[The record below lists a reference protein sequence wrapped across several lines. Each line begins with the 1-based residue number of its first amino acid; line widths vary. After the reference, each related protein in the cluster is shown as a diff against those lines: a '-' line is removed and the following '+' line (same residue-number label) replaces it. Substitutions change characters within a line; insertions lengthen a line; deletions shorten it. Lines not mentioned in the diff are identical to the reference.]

1 MINFLN
7 LIIAR
12 LDGDSISE
20 TSYKAYIEKLVRDG
34 IAGFVVFGG
43 EYEELREFIA
53 HLQKFNKFQATNHSP
68 LIIASDIER
77 GVGQQIKG
85 GTIIPSQMG
94 ITAGFDLEKDSEE
107 LKALYSVVIKEAKE
121 VGINFPLIPVVD
133 INTEHHNPII
143 CTRAFSDKSTVASK
157 YGNFLIECF
166 SSRGLKTCAKHFPGH
181 GASSFDSHLNK
192 AYLTEDFKKHI
203 RPFKS
208 AIKAKVPAIMVG
220 HIIVTEYD
228 IVPATLSE
236 KIMKNLLRQDL
247 GFKGLVLTD
256 AMSMKALRDYDNPH
270 AMALKAGADII
281 LHPDDPYSA
290 AEELQLAYKHGY
302 MDDKILNEA
311 LSRIN
316 AFKSFI
322 HEPSTTNHHSP
333 STIHQPPFT
342 NHQTLSTLIHNAFK
356 RTVTVLKKP
365 DEPLSNKEIIPYFA
379 GCYNEVIL
387 KIFKDYFGQAYDI
400 NQYRKTDAMPMIVIF
415 TEIKAAN
422 LSYTLNVEQF
432 GLIDKILSENK
443 AILISL
449 GNPYMV
455 KRRFYRKAQSVALMY
470 DCHETAVLAFLDV
483 FSNGLENA
491 TGRLPVRLW
500 K

>member
-20 TSYKAYIEKLVRDG
+20 TSYKAYIEKLVREG

-53 HLQKFNKFQATNHSP
+53 NLQQFNKFQASNHSP

-94 ITAGFDLEKDSEE
+94 ITAGFDLEKDSKE
-107 LKALYSVVIKEAKE
+107 LKTLYSIVIKEAKE

-133 INTEHHNPII
+133 VNTEPYNPII
-143 CTRAFSDKSTVASK
+143 STRAFSDKSTVVSK
-157 YGNFLIECF
+157 YGNFLIEFF
-166 SSRGLKTCAKHFPGH
+166 SSEGLKTCAKHFPGH
-181 GASSFDSHLNK
+181 GASSFDSHLNQ

-220 HIIVTEYD
+220 HIIVTDYD

-256 AMSMKALRDYDNPH
+256 AMSMKALKDYDNPH

-281 LHPDDPYSA
+281 LHPEDPYAA
-290 AEELQLAYKHGY
+290 AEELKFAYKHGY
-302 MDDKILNEA
+302 IDDKILNEA
-311 LSRIN
+311 LSRIST
-316 AFKSFI
+316 FKSFI
-322 HEPSTTNHHSP
+322 HHSP
-333 STIHQPPFT
+333 TTIHQPPST
-342 NHQTLSTLIHNAFK
+342 NHQILSTLIHNAFK
-356 RTVTVLKKP
+356 RTVTVLKKS
-365 DEPLSNKEIIPYFA
+365 DEPLSNKKIIPYLA
-379 GCYNEVIL
+379 GCYSEAIL

-400 NQYRKTDAMPMIVIF
+400 NQYRKTDAMPMTVIF

-432 GLIDKILSENK
+432 GFIDKILSENK
-443 AILISL
+443 AILISF

-455 KRRFYRKAQSVALMY
+455 KRGFYRKSQSVALMY